1 MSIAE
6 QMDALMQ
13 SRGGPDPHAM
23 FRTGIT
29 LGKVTNI
36 TDDKNFNR
44 VKCLPIGG
52 EKEEETD
59 WCYVM
64 TPMGGKES
72 GMFFFPQVNDLVV
85 LAYLDGDPHRP
96 LVLGGFWNTE
106 VKPPLTVQKGK
117 NEDYMLRTPQKI
129 ELKLHDTKKEQK
141 ITVTMPSGTVVEID
155 DKAQKI
161 DVHDKDKKNQL
172 LMNLKDGAVTLKA
185 AKKLTLTAGKA
196 KIELSENGNIDEK
209 GDGKLTEK
217 FKNVATNATSSVE
230 IKGSS
235 GGVKLNGASIEGKAN
250 GQLKLQGAMAAI
262 KSSGMME
269 VSASGITTV
278 KGSLLKL
285 N

>member
-1 MSIAE
+1 
-6 QMDALMQ
+6 
-13 SRGGPDPHAM
+13 
-23 FRTGIT
+23 
-29 LGKVTNI
+29 
-36 TDDKNFNR
+36 
-44 VKCLPIGG
+44 
-52 EKEEETD
+52 
-59 WCYVM
+59 
-64 TPMGGKES
+64 MGGKES

-96 LVLGGFWNTE
+96 LVLGGFWNSE

-155 DKAQKI
+155 DKEQKI
-161 DVHDKDKKNQL
+161 DVRDKDKKNQL
-172 LMNLKDGAVTLKA
+172 LMDLKGGTVTLKA

-235 GGVKLNGASIEGKAN
+235 GGVKINGASIEGKAN